1 MLDTDEVC
9 LSLLCYVRSPTSI
22 MKTFPHLALP
32 RFLLPSSAGQVAD
45 VGLLCTV
52 GLSTQ
57 DLAVEL
63 QILKTLPKGAQSS
76 TCLASYYYLEFLPVS
91 CV

>member
-1 MLDTDEVC
+1 
-9 LSLLCYVRSPTSI
+9 
-22 MKTFPHLALP
+22 MKTLPHLTLP
-32 RFLLPSSAGQVAD
+32 RVLLPSSAGQGVD

-63 QILKTLPKGAQSS
+63 QILKTLPKDAQRPHAWL
-76 TCLASYYYLEFLPVS
+76 LAIIWNFYLCPMS
-91 CV
+91 N